1 MIILELF
8 LKLQKIFIGTQR
20 LFSEILISKM
30 VVKMNFRMIS
40 KKYTADPEIR
50 LLTKSI
56 LELFG
61 LTTALELRA
70 CIN

>member
-1 MIILELF
+1 
-8 LKLQKIFIGTQR
+8 
-20 LFSEILISKM
+20 M
-30 VVKMNFRMIS
+30 VVKMNFRIIT

-61 LTTALELRA
+61 LTTALELRVRL
-70 CIN
+70 IKFKIRLTYKSL